1 MDVCVRSYS
10 YPVWLLH
17 NGIIFFKYI
26 KLTSFIVGFVL
37 WLVTSPFYG
46 TSVST
51 GTSVSAQI
59 DVLNALYQHVRF
71 MNVPNSL

>member
-10 YPVWLLH
+10 YQVWVLH
-17 NGIIFFKYI
+17 NDIIFFKCF
-26 KLTSFIVGFVL
+26 KLTSIIVGFVL
-37 WLVTSPFYG
+37 WLVTNPFY
-46 TSVST
+46 

-71 MNVPNSL
+71 VNVPNSL